1 MRKDILD
8 DIVKNFL
15 KFDIDEVYKLYDKNN
30 DYIETFAG
38 EEDARRY
45 IEDNEEI
52 WVDTYVSGIP
62 PHRR

>member
-38 EEDARRY
+38 EEDARKF
-45 IEDNEEI
+45 IEDNEEFWLI
-52 WVDTYVSGIP
+52 S
-62 PHRR
+62 